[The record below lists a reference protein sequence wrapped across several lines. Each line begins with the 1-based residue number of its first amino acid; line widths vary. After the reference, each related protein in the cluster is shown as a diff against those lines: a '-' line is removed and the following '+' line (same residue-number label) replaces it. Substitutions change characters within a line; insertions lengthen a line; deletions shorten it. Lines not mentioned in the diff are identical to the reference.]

1 MTLLHQNIEAEQALL
16 GVALLNNEV
25 VDRVAGIVKTDDLAD
40 PVHQAIWDRIL
51 IRRSQDQ
58 LATPITIRNDFE
70 AHPGLAELGGPAYL
84 ARLAGAAISV
94 FAAKDYATLIAELAR
109 KRRLAERLQAALADL
124 DDPDKDAAAVLGGIE
139 AHSLTEDSKSGAEI
153 ISFTAATTA
162 ALKSTTDAHNG
173 DGPAVMKTGIAKLDA
188 MIGGFHP
195 GDLVILGGRPG
206 MGKSSLALAFALH
219 AAREGFGV
227 AFSSLEMTPE
237 SLALRAI
244 SEETDRQ
251 HRGVP
256 YADARKGIL
265 GDTQFDNFRSAA
277 MDIHALPI
285 RIIPPSVRDLG
296 SLYAAVRRVMK
307 QCEAKGIP
315 FGAVVVDYL
324 QLLRVDRRSR
334 FEEITEISIA
344 LKQMALQFKIPVIA
358 LSQLSRQ
365 VEQRDDKRPTMS
377 DLRESGQLEQD
388 ADLILFCY
396 RDEYYLRRE
405 EPDSDDPEHAGWW
418 SALNACAGWMDIIV
432 AKQRMGETGSILVR
446 YDERTNSVRGGAS

>member
-1 MTLLHQNIEAEQALL
+1 MSLHNVEAEQALL
-16 GVALLNNEV
+16 GAALLNNEV
-25 VDRVAGIVKTDDLAD
+25 VDLVAGAMKPGDIYD

-51 IRRSQDQ
+51 ARRAQDMT
-58 LATPITIRNDFE
+58 ATPITLRNDFE
-70 AHPGLAELGGPAYL
+70 GHTGLAQLGGPQYL
-84 ARLAGAAISV
+84 ARLAGAATSI
-94 FAAKDYATLIAELAR
+94 FAARDFAKLIAELAQ
-109 KRRLAERLQAALADL
+109 KRRLAERLQTALADL
-124 DDPDKDAAAVLGGIE
+124 EDPDKDAGAVLGAIE
-139 AHSLTEDSKSGAEI
+139 AHSLTEDAKGGAEI
-153 ISFTAATTA
+153 ISFTAATKTA
-162 ALKSTTDAHNG
+162 LATAVQAHNG
-173 DGPAVMKTGIAKLDA
+173 DGPPVMKTGIRHLDG

-206 MGKSSLALAFALH
+206 MGKSSLALTFALN

-227 AFSSLEMTPE
+227 AFSSLEMTPD

-244 SEETDRQ
+244 SEETDRRG
-251 HRGVP
+251 RGVA
-256 YADARKGIL
+256 YSDARKGQL
-265 GDTQFDNFRSAA
+265 DEAAFDAFKYAA
-277 MDIHALPI
+277 RDIHQLPI

-296 SLYAAVRRVMK
+296 SMYAAVRRVMK
-307 QCEAKGIP
+307 QYEAKGVP

-344 LKQMALQFKIPVIA
+344 LKQMALQFQIPVIA

-388 ADLILFCY
+388 ADLIMFCY

-405 EPDSDDPEHAGWW
+405 EPEQYDPAHSEW
-418 SALNACAGWMDIIV
+418 SAALAACAGWMDIIV
-432 AKQRMGETGSILVR
+432 AKQRMGETGNVRVR
-446 YDERTNSVRGGAS
+446 YDEKCNAIRGQA